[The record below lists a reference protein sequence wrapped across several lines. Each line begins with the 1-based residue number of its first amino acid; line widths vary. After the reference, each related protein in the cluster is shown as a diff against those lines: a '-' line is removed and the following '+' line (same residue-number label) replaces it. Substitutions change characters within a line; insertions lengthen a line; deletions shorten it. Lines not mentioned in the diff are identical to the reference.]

1 MRSCVACRTPRAK
14 QDLAR
19 VVRRPDGTVAV
30 DPSGRQPGRGAYLCR
45 DAACLS
51 AAVRRGALARAL
63 GADVPD
69 SIEETIAASLHA
81 GAPYQTIT
89 QGGAHGQ
96 E

>member
-1 MRSCVACRTPRAK
+1 M
-14 QDLAR
+14 R

-45 DAACLS
+45 DTACLS
-51 AAVRRGALARAL
+51 AAVRRSALARAL
-63 GADVPD
+63 GAEVPD

-81 GAPYQTIT
+81 GAPHQTTI